1 MSKTIRENSFFFI
14 VFGVFILV
22 GGIYLGQTG
31 KADAIL
37 FFSENRSPLLNEA
50 FKFITHF
57 GEATVYFLVGIAA
70 LAVRLRYSLLVALT
84 GLSVLGVSQAMKYFF
99 AEDRPITFFAKQ
111 NLAGKVNLIEG
122 VDLNSGATSFPSGH
136 SMAAFALYTLLIL
149 LLPSKKRYVA
159 LLFSVALL
167 VGISRIYLVQHF
179 WQDVYA
185 GAILGAA
192 LATLIYVGQ
201 SRFETSNSGRLDR
214 PLFRIGKQSA

>member
-1 MSKTIRENSFFFI
+1 MFA
-14 VFGVFILV
+14 VFILV
-22 GGIYLGQTG
+22 GGIYLSQSG

-37 FFSENRSPLLNEA
+37 FFSENRSPLLNET
-50 FKFITHF
+50 FKFITRL
-57 GEATVYFLVGIAA
+57 GEAPMYFLIGIAA

-84 GLSVLGVSQAMKYFF
+84 GLSVLGVSQALKYFF

-111 NLAGKVNLIEG
+111 NLTGKVNLIEG
-122 VDLNSGATSFPSGH
+122 VDVHSGASSFPSGH
-136 SMAAFALYTLLIL
+136 TMAAFALYTLLIL
-149 LLPSKKRYVA
+149 LLPTKKRYVA
-159 LLFSVALL
+159 LLFSLALL

-185 GAILGAA
+185 GGIFGAV

-214 PLFRIGKQSA
+214 PLFRIGKKSA